1 MTTATGQPIHPAT
14 TPVTRADSPAYRP
27 DIDGL
32 RAVAVLAVVAYHA
45 LPDRLPGGYVGV
57 DVFFAISGFLI
68 GGLLLDEV
76 SETGGLR
83 VSVFYRRRIVRIL
96 PALLTVLVAC
106 LAAGQYWL
114 STDRLRALGKQ
125 GVAAATFVSNLL
137 LWREAGYFD
146 QGALQKPLLHLWSL
160 AIEEQFYLVAPLA
173 IWGLMRTTR
182 HVRLG
187 ILVLTALSF
196 LVCLTRDDPTA
207 AFYGPQ
213 SRFWEIGCGVWVAAT
228 VRAGAGSM
236 VISPSP
242 WRRRLVEVASC
253 VGLLSI
259 VLACWKYSSDGR
271 VPVAGNAAP
280 VAGACLLLVTRTA
293 ALNRVLLGHPA
304 AVFVGKISYPLYLWH
319 WPLLSFWTL
328 LRGEPPAPGEAVM
341 MVMLAFAL
349 AVATWRWIETPM
361 RLPQTR
367 GRNATGLAA
376 GLAVFG
382 GAAMW
387 LAMTGKPD
395 PRSIGA
401 GDSQDL
407 AWPAA
412 DRSCMA
418 ELGFDRVVGS
428 RGRDSV
434 FCSMSSR
441 PDAIEAL
448 VLGDSSANS
457 LYPGL
462 AKTLGQYGIGVANFG
477 LGSCPPVPGAK
488 GRWSWNQNCDA
499 LNAQVFGFALS
510 HPRVRW
516 VYLGFTS
523 WDFENMDFDD
533 VASDATVEVRF
544 GEASTR
550 LLAAIAQLRSA
561 GKAVVVSFDA
571 PDIGDGAGRCRAAR
585 ERARNQS
592 EVGVACRR
600 AAEVT
605 PARRRYMQWWRAAF
619 AGGQTCVFDQMDSLR
634 DGSGDVLVADD
645 ARLIFR
651 DGHHLTRYGS
661 GIMADALERSPC
673 AVTPVAPASPAA
685 AAISP

>member
-1 MTTATGQPIHPAT
+1 M
-14 TPVTRADSPAYRP
+14 TRAGAPAYRP

-32 RAVAVLAVVAYHA
+32 RAIAVLVVVAFHA

-68 GGLLLDEV
+68 GGMLLDEV
-76 SETGGLR
+76 GETGRLR
-83 VSVFYRRRIVRIL
+83 PSVFYRRRIVRIL
-96 PALLTVLVAC
+96 PALLAVLVAC
-106 LAAGQYWL
+106 LTAGAYWL

-125 GVAAATFVSNLL
+125 GVAAALFVSNLQ

-160 AIEEQFYLVAPLA
+160 AVEEQFYLVAPLA
-173 IWGLMRTTR
+173 IWGLVRVTR

-187 ILVLTALSF
+187 ILLLTALSF
-196 LVCLTRDDPTA
+196 VVCLTRDDEAA
-207 AFYGPQ
+207 AFFGPQ

-228 VRAGAGSM
+228 VRLGATSGLDL
-236 VISPSP
+236 PSA
-242 WRRRLVEVASC
+242 WRRRLVEAASC

-259 VLACWKYSSDGR
+259 VLASWRFSSDGR
-271 VPVAGNAAP
+271 VPVAANAAP
-280 VAGACLLLVTRTA
+280 VAGACLLLASRTA
-293 ALNRVLLGHPA
+293 TLNRVVLGHPA

-328 LRGEPPAPGEAVM
+328 VRGEPPAPGEAVM
-341 MVMLAFAL
+341 LVMLAFAL
-349 AVATWRWIETPM
+349 AVATWRWIETPL
-361 RLPQTR
+361 RVPLPQTR
-367 GRNATGLAA
+367 NRNATGLAT

-382 GAAMW
+382 GVAAW
-387 LAMTGKPD
+387 VALTGTPN

-401 GDSQDL
+401 GDIQDM

-418 ELGFDRVVGS
+418 ELGFDRVVTS
-428 RGRDSV
+428 RARDSV
-434 FCSMSSR
+434 FCSMSGRS
-441 PDAIEAL
+441 DAVEVLI
-448 VLGDSSANS
+448 LGDSSANS

-462 AKTLGQYGIGVANFG
+462 AETLGQQGIGVANFG
-477 LGSCPPVPGAK
+477 LGSCPPVPGAR
-488 GRWSWNQNCDA
+488 GRWSWNENCEA
-499 LNAQVFGFALS
+499 LNGQVFAFALS

-523 WDFENMDFDD
+523 WDFENMDFDN
-533 VASDATVEVRF
+533 VASDATVAVRF
-544 GEASTR
+544 GETSRR
-550 LLAAIAQLRSA
+550 LLAAIAQLRRA

-585 ERARNQS
+585 ERTERPS
-592 EVGVACRR
+592 DVGGACRR
-600 AAEVT
+600 AAELT
-605 PARRRYMQWWRAAF
+605 PARRQYMEWWRGAF
-619 AGGQTCVFDQMDSLR
+619 AGGPTCVFDQMDSLR
-634 DGSGDVLVADD
+634 DGGGDVLVADD

-661 GIMADALERSPC
+661 VRMAEALERSPC
-673 AVTPVAPASPAA
+673 AVAA
-685 AAISP
+685 GPTSGTDGD